1 MTTRLRVTGG
11 CALLAAVW
19 LALAGSALAS
29 DDGEGKTTLGY
40 SNLLVG
46 RLNPLG
52 AKNDL
57 KLHVK
62 RSLFDIDHILLQ
74 DTYVGTTLISS
85 LKPTAVY
92 LGLGAELQPLAVL
105 KLSAT
110 VEWVR
115 YFTSFDNVMSFPYA
129 SAAHGDSNIE
139 KLGKAGENYATRA
152 VYVSLSA
159 LLQAK
164 VGPIAVRNDLKA
176 TYIHIDLEPGDTV
189 YYEIEW
195 DLLAQDRSWV
205 LFNTTDLLYLS
216 DFGLIAGVR
225 YALAHAFYDE
235 RAFAPG
241 EPRKNPN
248 SPTHRIGP
256 LVGYSFTTK
265 WQTFEKPTLLLI
277 ANWWLKHRY
286 RTGREVSQAMPT
298 IMLAFA
304 FRGALL

>member
-1 MTTRLRVTGG
+1 MTCRPWVGT
-11 CALLAAVW
+11 ALLAAMW
-19 LALAGSALAS
+19 LALAGSASAS
-29 DDGEGKTTLGY
+29 DGEADKTTLGY

-52 AKNDL
+52 TKNDF

-62 RSLFDIDHILLQ
+62 RELFDIDHILFK

-85 LKPTAVY
+85 LKPTAVF
-92 LGLGAELQPLAVL
+92 LGLGAEFQPLAIL

-115 YFTSFDNVMSFPYA
+115 YFTRFVNVMSFPTA
-129 SAAHGDSNIE
+129 SAEYGDSDIE

-152 VYVSLSA
+152 VYVSLAA

-164 VGPIAVRNDLKA
+164 VGPIAVRNDLKV
-176 TYIHIDLEPGDTV
+176 TYVNIDLEPGDTV

-195 DLLAQDRSWV
+195 DLLPQNRSWV
-205 LFNTTDLLYLS
+205 LFNTTDVLYLA

-225 YALAHAFYDE
+225 YSLAHAFYDE
-235 RAFAPG
+235 RAFATG
-241 EPRKNPN
+241 ESHKNPN

-265 WQTFEKPTLLLI
+265 WKTFEKPTLLLI
-277 ANWWLKHRY
+277 ANWWIKHRY
-286 RTGREVSQAMPT
+286 RTGQDVSQGMPY
-298 IMLAFA
+298 IVLAFA
-304 FRGALL
+304 FKGTLLE